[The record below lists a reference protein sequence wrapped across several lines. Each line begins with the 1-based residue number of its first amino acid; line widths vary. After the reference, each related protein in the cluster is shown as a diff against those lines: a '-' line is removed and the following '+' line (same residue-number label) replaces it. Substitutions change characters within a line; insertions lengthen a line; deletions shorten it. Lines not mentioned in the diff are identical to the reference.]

1 MCSKERQREKE
12 RGTYVEVEMCQE
24 EQKEQKISTEAPTYV
39 CTRDKEDKYRY
50 AIIGRIKIEGS
61 TC

>member
-24 EQKEQKISTEAPTYV
+24 EQKDQKISTEAPTYLCV
-39 CTRDKEDKYRY
+39 LENV
-50 AIIGRIKIEGS
+50 GRFTK
-61 TC
+61 